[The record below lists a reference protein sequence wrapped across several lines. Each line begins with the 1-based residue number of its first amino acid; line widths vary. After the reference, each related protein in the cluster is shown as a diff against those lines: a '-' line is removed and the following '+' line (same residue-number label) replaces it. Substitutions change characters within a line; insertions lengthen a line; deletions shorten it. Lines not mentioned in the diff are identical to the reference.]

1 MIYSSSFA
9 ALLDA
14 NVLYPAPLRDFLLRL
29 AGADFYQPKWTD
41 QMQEEWIRNLLINR
55 TDLTREN
62 LERTKAAMNAAFPDA
77 NVTGYE
83 AIIDSLVVPDPDDR
97 HVVAAAIKSQADV
110 LVTLNLKDFPVD
122 VLASYELEVQHP
134 DDFIAHMIGLD
145 RPKVLAVIHH
155 LVTILKRP
163 PKTFEDILQTLEE
176 QGLTKSVALLKN
188 DDPVGISFAI

>member
-62 LERTKAAMNAAFPDA
+62 LERTKTAMNAAFPDA

-83 AIIDSLVVPDPDDR
+83 AMIDSLVLPDPDDR
-97 HVVAAAIKSQADV
+97 HVVAAAIKCQADV

-145 RPKVLAVIHH
+145 RPKVLAVIHN

-188 DDPVGISFAI
+188 DDPVGISFTI

>member
-55 TDLTREN
+55 TDLTRES

-77 NVTGYE
+77 NVTKYE
-83 AIIDSLVVPDPDDR
+83 TIIDSLVLPDPDDR
-97 HVVAAAIKSQADV
+97 HVVAAAIKCQADV

-134 DDFIAHMIGLD
+134 DDFIAHMIVLD
-145 RPKVLAVIHH
+145 RPKVLAVINN

-163 PKTFEDILQTLEE
+163 PKTFENILQTLEE

-188 DDPVGISFAI
+188 DDPD

>member
-83 AIIDSLVVPDPDDR
+83 AIIDSLVLPDSDDR
-97 HVVAAAIKSQADV
+97 HDW
-110 LVTLNLKDFPVD
+110 T
-122 VLASYELEVQHP
+122 
-134 DDFIAHMIGLD
+134 
-145 RPKVLAVIHH
+145 RP
-155 LVTILKRP
+155 
-163 PKTFEDILQTLEE
+163 
-176 QGLTKSVALLKN
+176 S
-188 DDPVGISFAI
+188 

>member
-1 MIYSSSFA
+1 MIYASSFA

-41 QMQEEWIRNLLINR
+41 QIQEEWIRNLLINR

-62 LERTKAAMNAAFPDA
+62 LERTKAAMNTAFPNA

-83 AIIDSLVVPDPDDR
+83 AIIDSLVLPDPDDR
-97 HVVAAAIKSQADV
+97 HVVAAAIKCQADV

-134 DDFIAHMIGLD
+134 DDFISHMIG
-145 RPKVLAVIHH
+145 
-155 LVTILKRP
+155 
-163 PKTFEDILQTLEE
+163 
-176 QGLTKSVALLKN
+176 
-188 DDPVGISFAI
+188 

>member
-29 AGADFYQPKWTD
+29 AGTDFYQPKWTD
-41 QMQEEWIRNLLINR
+41 QIQEEWIRNLLINR

-83 AIIDSLVVPDPDDR
+83 AIIDRLVLSDPDDR
-97 HVVAAAIKSQADV
+97 HVVAAAIKCQADV

-145 RPKVLAVIHH
+145 RPKVLAVIHN

-163 PKTFEDILQTLEE
+163 PKTFEDILQTLEQ

-188 DDPVGISFAI
+188 DDSVGISFTI

>member
-1 MIYSSSFA
+1 MIYSPSFA

-77 NVTGYE
+77 NVTGHE
-83 AIIDSLVVPDPDDR
+83 AIIDSLVLPDPDDR
-97 HVVAAAIKSQADV
+97 HVVAAAIKCQADV

-134 DDFIAHMIGLD
+134 DDFIANMIGLD
-145 RPKVLAVIHH
+145 RPKVLAVIHN

-163 PKTFEDILQTLEE
+163 PKTFEDILQTLEK

-188 DDPVGISFAI
+188 DGPVGISFTM